1 MNLASASVGSIPL
14 TTILISAIPI
24 LAVIR
29 YVNVLLNDYVNSKN
43 NEEKLMG
50 KIIRQVVMFVSC
62 FTETVWAGMISVV
75 AGVMTGG
82 VQGLLALAKF
92 NLRTVMGCRGSE
104 VQILSCRPKTH

>member
-1 MNLASASVGSIPL
+1 
-14 TTILISAIPI
+14 
-24 LAVIR
+24 
-29 YVNVLLNDYVNSKN
+29 
-43 NEEKLMG
+43 MG

-75 AGVMTGG
+75 TGVMTGG